1 MPRSSAGLP
10 PDMADKP
17 ENWKPWLRKVGEAAL
32 SGMSDEE
39 LRADPDGGF
48 HVALNA
54 MRAAQ
59 RARAAARAK
68 R

>member
-1 MPRSSAGLP
+1 VSQDR
-10 PDMADKP
+10 

-32 SGMSDEE
+32 SGMSEDE

-54 MRAAQ
+54 MRAAH
-59 RARAAARAK
+59 RARAAAKARG
-68 R
+68 